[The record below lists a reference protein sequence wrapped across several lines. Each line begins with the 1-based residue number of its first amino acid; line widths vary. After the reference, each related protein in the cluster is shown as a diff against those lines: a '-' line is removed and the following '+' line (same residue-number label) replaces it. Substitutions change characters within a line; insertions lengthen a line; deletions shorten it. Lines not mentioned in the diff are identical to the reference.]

1 MNEIADKIAGVI
13 YASEPLNGQ
22 APGRKSFLRD
32 YSKGVEVW
40 NVDENNADSW
50 LANGHNDT
58 IPYLHRLIYQRSA
71 MHQGAVDIKA
81 NLVAGGGLEFE
92 PLEEY
97 YKKNEEGWYELVEE
111 SFSDTAKEEIV
122 KQAKL
127 FSKNIG
133 LEHYVKKASKELTL
147 YGGYYGFRTYMLD
160 SSAQMMLRRLYIE
173 PYINMRM
180 GAKRDFMENDFASR
194 NHYIS
199 DNWRE
204 ASPYQVDSY
213 NDLVNGN
220 ARRRLE
226 GNVYRIPVDR
236 GDVYQ
241 NGDTGVYSKFMG
253 RVTPYR
259 FFYGTPDYES
269 LDALCYMD
277 IDYMLSQRD
286 FKDLNTGFS
295 LDYIVV
301 RYRGKKSTEA
311 EEKDQRKKDVDFFKN
326 KFSGFDGDKTLM
338 VWAEPSV
345 DDTGKVQSPK
355 MLEVIPIPNN
365 NTAERYNVLREERMM
380 KILNAHCIVTGEIV
394 GLPRLSSTGF
404 SSQAEFLI
412 TAQEHLYWSV
422 ISPLQKIIIDDIQSM
437 LIDAGLPVRPVIKKS
452 LANYRALSDQMI
464 QWAFGLDEFRE
475 MIGRAKMS
483 EEVAEEVM
491 KRSERRDTSG
501 NNGPANNP
509 NNQQNG

>member
-1 MNEIADKIAGVI
+1 MNEVADKISGVI

-22 APGRKSFLRD
+22 APARRSFLRD
-32 YSKGVEVW
+32 YSKGVDVW
-40 NVDENNADSW
+40 NVDENASDAW
-50 LANGHNDT
+50 MANGHNDT

-71 MHQGAVDIKA
+71 MHQGAVNIKA
-81 NLVAGGGLEFE
+81 DLVAGGGLDFE

-97 YKKNEEGWYELVEE
+97 YRKNEDGFYDLVEE
-111 SFSDTAKEEIV
+111 ALSDSAKQDVV

-127 FSKNIG
+127 FAKNTG
-133 LEHYVKKASKELTL
+133 MGSYLKYASKETTL

-160 SSAQMMLRRLYIE
+160 SKAETLLRRLYIE

-180 GAKRDFMENDFASR
+180 GSKRTFVEDGFVSD
-194 NHYIS
+194 NHYVS

-204 ASPYQVDSY
+204 ASPYQVDAYS
-213 NDLVNGN
+213 DLVAGN
-220 ARRRLE
+220 VRKRLE
-226 GNVYRIPVDR
+226 GNVYRIPVDK

-241 NGDTGVYSKFMG
+241 TKVPGIYSKFNG
-253 RVTPYR
+253 RISPYR
-259 FFYGTPDYES
+259 FFYATPDYES

-295 LDYIVV
+295 LDYVVV
-301 RYRGKKSTEA
+301 RYRSKKATGA
-311 EEKDQRKKDVDFFKN
+311 EEQAQRKKDVEFFKK
-326 KFSGFDGDKTLM
+326 KFTGFDGDKTLM
-338 VWAEPSV
+338 VWAEPTV

-355 MLEVIPIPNN
+355 MLDVIPIPNN
-365 NTAERYNVLREERMM
+365 NTAERYNVLREERLM

-422 ISPLQKIIIDDIQSM
+422 IDPLQQIIVKDIQEIF
-437 LIDAGLPVRPVIKKS
+437 IDAGIPVKPVIKKS

-464 QWAFGLDEFRE
+464 QWAFGVDEFRE
-475 MIGRAKMS
+475 MIGHARMS
-483 EEVAEEVM
+483 EEVAREVM
-491 KRSERRDTSG
+491 ERSMRRDTSG

-509 NNQQNG
+509 NNQNGE